1 MKLISAF
8 FIIFFITSCNKPKVV
23 LICGDHIC
31 VNNAEAELFFEENL
45 SIEVKILEKKTLN
58 EFDLVE
64 LNLKESKKGK
74 KEVRIFSKEKT
85 SDDLK
90 ILSNKEKK
98 DIIENINTQK
108 KNKKIVK
115 KIDNNILKKKKVN
128 KQNVGEISQNK
139 EKKDRI
145 NVIDICTII
154 DKCNIDEISKYLI
167 KEGKN
172 KKFPDIT
179 LRQ

>member
-1 MKLISAF
+1 M
-8 FIIFFITSCNKPKVV
+8 
-23 LICGDHIC
+23 
-31 VNNAEAELFFEENL
+31 
-45 SIEVKILEKKTLN
+45 
-58 EFDLVE
+58 E

-85 SDDLK
+85 NDDLK

-115 KIDNNILKKKKVN
+115 KINNNILKKKKMN